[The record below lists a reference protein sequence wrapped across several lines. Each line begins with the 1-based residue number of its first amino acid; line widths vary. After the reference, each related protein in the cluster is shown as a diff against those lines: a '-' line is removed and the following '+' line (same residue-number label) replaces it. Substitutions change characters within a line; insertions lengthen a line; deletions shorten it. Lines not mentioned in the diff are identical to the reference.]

1 MDGIAPN
8 PTDFNHGTTRKL
20 TEIAPNPT
28 LGLNREIRET
38 YERIAPNPTSQIKT
52 ADHADGR
59 RPPPPVTLICVAQYV
74 AREEW

>member
-28 LGLNREIRET
+28 
-38 YERIAPNPTSQIKT
+38 SQIKT

-59 RPPPPVTLICVAQYV
+59 RPPPPVT
-74 AREEW
+74 

>member
-52 ADHADGR
+52 ADHPSTTLRNRADGR
-59 RPPPPVTLICVAQYV
+59 RPPPPAT
-74 AREEW
+74 